1 MRNRVVMLNIVI
13 FLGFGIVFFR
23 LVDIMIFKHELY
35 SARVR
40 MQTTAK
46 EEIQVRRGII
56 FDRNGNRLA
65 GNMEYNS
72 IYCNKKMLNRDSN
85 YIRVVSKIIDLK
97 YVKLA
102 SMLEHKSNYI
112 LIKRNVPDQVLE
124 RLRNLNTTAFEA
136 HPDAKRYYAGGD
148 FASHIIGFVDID
160 NNGREGLEAVYNKFL
175 MNTGGTINVNRD
187 ARGNRFYDESRQ
199 ERIGNDLV
207 LTIDQTLQ
215 YIVETEM
222 DKTMDKWKAKAATV
236 IMIEPHT
243 GEILALANRPS
254 FNPNF
259 AGDYNPESRNNRSI
273 TNIYEPGS
281 TFKIVTA
288 TGVLEENLLR
298 KNELFDV
305 SAGYIMVGG
314 KKIKDDH
321 KHDKLTFPEIIEKSS
336 NVGTIML
343 AERLG
348 KQRVYNYI
356 KKFGFGQKTGIDLSG
371 ESKGLLTAL
380 EHWSGVSIGSMPI
393 GQEVGVTPLQMAV
406 AYSIIAN
413 GGYKIIP
420 HIVKT
425 VISPEGKSY
434 EINRNTLGEQIVS
447 TNTVNTLTDALIM
460 VTSVDGTAKDAA
472 VQGNEVA
479 GKTGTA
485 EIFDKQ
491 LGKYSAND
499 YVSSF
504 VGFVPAKNPAFVL
517 IVVIWKPRGTHYG
530 GVVAAPAFRE
540 IAEKSLTYLNIPRE
554 NVERKNITM
563 VSKVD

>member
-1 MRNRVVMLNIVI
+1 MKNRVVILNIVV

-35 SARVR
+35 SSRVR

-46 EEIQVRRGII
+46 EEIQVRRGVI
-56 FDRNGNRLA
+56 FDRNGKRLA
-65 GNMEYNS
+65 GNLEYNS
-72 IYCNKKMLNRDSN
+72 IYCNKKMLNRN
-85 YIRVVSKIIDLK
+85 RNNIKVISKIIDLK
-97 YVKLA
+97 YIKLV
-102 SMLEHKSNYI
+102 SMLQHKTNYI
-112 LIKRNVPDQVLE
+112 LLKRNVPDHVLE
-124 RLRNLNTTAFEA
+124 RLINYNTLAFEA
-136 HPDAKRYYAGGD
+136 HPEAKRYYAGGD
-148 FASHIIGFVDID
+148 FASHVIGFVDID

-199 ERIGNDLV
+199 ERIGNDLM

-236 IMIEPHT
+236 IMMEPHT
-243 GEILALANRPS
+243 GEIMAMANRPS
-254 FNPNF
+254 FNPNSP
-259 AGDYNPESRNNRSI
+259 GDYNSDSRRNRSI
-273 TNIYEPGS
+273 ADIYEPGS

-288 TGVLEENLLR
+288 SGVLEEHLLR
-298 KNELFDV
+298 KNEIFDV
-305 SAGYIMVGG
+305 SAGSIMVGG

-321 KHDKLTFPEIIEKSS
+321 RHDRLTFSEIIEKSS

-343 AERLG
+343 AQRLG
-348 KQRVYNYI
+348 KQRVYNYM
-356 KKFGFGQKTGIDLSG
+356 KKFGFGQKTGIDLFG
-371 ESKGLLTAL
+371 EIRGLVTAP

-393 GQEVGVTPLQMAV
+393 GQEVGVTPIQMAA

-413 GGYKIIP
+413 GGYKVIP

-425 VISPEGKSY
+425 IISPEGKTY
-434 EINRNTLGEQIVS
+434 DMNRFTLGEQILS
-447 TNTVNTLTDALIM
+447 TNTVETLTDALIK
-460 VTSVDGTAKDAA
+460 VTSSEGTAKDAS
-472 VQGNEVA
+472 VIGNQVA

-485 EIFDKQ
+485 QIFDQQ

-517 IVVIWKPRGTHYG
+517 IVVVWKPKGVHYG

-554 NVERKNITM
+554 NVEQKNLVL